1 MGTRTRQRQGFAER
15 YPGLNPATYAAL
27 VAWWDQNDARGYGT
41 TARWNDLSG
50 LKNDLV
56 QATAGNQPSIVGTA
70 GGIAGR
76 VRSFDGTD
84 DFMAQEILATA
95 STGTFQL
102 ATVAAGA
109 MIYSSALDLTPYLG
123 KFIRVKDTGGKYAWG
138 YIKAACGGE
147 ALGSDLFDAGAGVFT
162 SGTYSWL
169 IFGTNDIAND
179 TNTLKIT
186 YVDNVSGAYLYLK
199 DAADLT
205 ADPTVGTL
213 YKLTLAT
220 KVNAGSVVN
229 VIVSYVEGTTSTLIT
244 QTTMTAKE
252 FYFNARHA
260 TNCYLYT
267 PNMEAGEI
275 IWLDNLVFKPVTDL
289 PVTGVTIVS
298 TLGGATQSWTG
309 QESGFLPNAI
319 STVEVLE
326 PDFNITG
333 AMTVLAWLKPDDGQ
347 PAAAQ
352 SILSKWDT
360 TAHEAYDFLLL
371 TTGKL
376 KAVLTHDGATEW
388 DHTTDAAVYANG
400 TQSAFSFIGF
410 VFDGAGN
417 IDVFSAGAEVASTAT
432 GTPKNTI
439 MDTAAVFAIGKN
451 VDGSPFA
458 GSQALQMIFSR
469 ALSAAEIQRIYLRT
483 APFYGNL

>member
-309 QESGFLPNAI
+309 QESGFNPNSLSLI
-319 STVEVLE
+319 EVR
-326 PDFNITG
+326 N
-333 AMTVLAWLKPDDGQ
+333 
-347 PAAAQ
+347 
-352 SILSKWDT
+352 
-360 TAHEAYDFLLL
+360 
-371 TTGKL
+371 
-376 KAVLTHDGATEW
+376 
-388 DHTTDAAVYANG
+388 
-400 TQSAFSFIGF
+400 
-410 VFDGAGN
+410 
-417 IDVFSAGAEVASTAT
+417 
-432 GTPKNTI
+432 
-439 MDTAAVFAIGKN
+439 
-451 VDGSPFA
+451 
-458 GSQALQMIFSR
+458 
-469 ALSAAEIQRIYLRT
+469 RI
-483 APFYGNL
+483 P